1 MGKKSDIVN
10 LKRLIDSGKDKGYIT
25 YEELNDD
32 LSDDFVS
39 SEEGIDDL
47 MMMFEELDIM
57 VIDEA
62 SKPEIEKA
70 RKAKKK
76 KEKQQ
81 EAESNRL
88 EMAEAP
94 SRVSDPVKMYLKEM
108 GCISLLTREGEVE
121 IAKRI
126 EAGEKEA
133 LQTLLD
139 CSIGLE
145 HIIDLGEELNEGR
158 IKLKEIINSDLE
170 EDDNYSQIGEKKEA
184 LINLINEIRGLH
196 EQICKR
202 RHDATKSRCSEKNKK
217 KLTDEIKTDK
227 QKIMDMINSFRLE
240 KKQIELMLKRFRE
253 TVFEI
258 EDSEKQISECM
269 LRAGGKSISYLN
281 KCLSKLSKSAKDDH
295 VIKSVGMTKGQLV
308 IMKTRA
314 VEAQAFI
321 KDVKERTNLTPRQL
335 KSRLRKVEKSLQKAE
350 RAKSELIQANLRLV
364 VSIAK
369 KYTNRGLQF
378 LDLIQEGNIGL
389 MKAVDKFE
397 YQRGYKFSTYAT
409 WWIRQAITRAIADQA
424 RTIRIPV
431 HMIETIN
438 KLIRTSRYLVQEHG
452 REPTPEEIAEKMEFP
467 LEKVRKVLKIAKE
480 PISLE
485 TPIGEEEDSHLGDF
499 IEDKK
504 VLSPGE
510 AVINYGLAEQTR
522 RVLTTLTPREEKVL
536 RMRFGIGEK
545 ADHTLEEV
553 GRDFHV
559 TRERIRQIEA
569 KALRKLRHPSRSRKL
584 KSFIEGM
591 E

>member
-1 MGKKSDIVN
+1 MDKNNDIIN
-10 LKRLIDSGKDKGYIT
+10 LKRLIDNGKDKGYIT
-25 YEELNDD
+25 FEELNDD
-32 LSDDFVS
+32 LSDDIVS
-39 SEEGIDDL
+39 SEEHIDDL

-57 VIDEA
+57 VIDESA
-62 SKPEIEKA
+62 KKKIEKA
-70 RKAKKK
+70 KKDKKK
-76 KEKQQ
+76 AAAQ
-81 EAESNRL
+81 EDKTAASFELPDAS
-88 EMAEAP
+88 
-94 SRVSDPVKMYLKEM
+94 SRGSDPVKMYLREM
-108 GCISLLTREGEVE
+108 GRISLLTREGEVE

-133 LQTLLD
+133 METLLL
-139 CSIGLE
+139 CSVGVE
-145 HIIDLGEELNEGR
+145 HIIDLGEDLVAGAVKLKDVINDLEDDDSYVHMGERKDSLLNLIEQMRDLNEGLR
-158 IKLKEIINSDLE
+158 IKRRQKMSGKCSD
-170 EDDNYSQIGEKKEA
+170 
-184 LINLINEIRGLH
+184 
-196 EQICKR
+196 
-202 RHDATKSRCSEKNKK
+202 KK
-217 KLTDEIKTDK
+217 KKALAAQIKED
-227 QKIMDMINSFRLE
+227 QKRIMALAGSFSLE
-240 KKQIELMLKRFRE
+240 KRQIELMVERFRE
-253 TVFEI
+253 FMAQVDQAERDI
-258 EDSEKQISECM
+258 AECM

-281 KCLSKLSKSAKDDH
+281 KCIAKLPKTTKNDQVVKPLGLTKSELLELKAKADRGLA
-295 VIKSVGMTKGQLV
+295 VID
-308 IMKTRA
+308 
-314 VEAQAFI
+314 E
-321 KDVKERTNLTPRQL
+321 VKERSNMTPRQL
-335 KSRLRKVEKSLQKAE
+335 KLKLKKVEGSLEKANK
-350 RAKSELIQANLRLV
+350 AKAELIQANLRLV

-369 KYTNRGLQF
+369 KYTNRGLMF

-438 KLIRTSRYLVQEHG
+438 KLMRTSRYLVQEHG
-452 REPTPEEIAEKMEFP
+452 REPTSKEIAEKMEFP

-499 IEDKK
+499 IEDKNI
-504 VLSPGE
+504 LSPGD
-510 AVINYGLAEQTR
+510 AVVNFGLAEQTR

-553 GRDFHV
+553 GRDFCV

-584 KSFIEGM
+584 KSFM
-591 E
+591 ES